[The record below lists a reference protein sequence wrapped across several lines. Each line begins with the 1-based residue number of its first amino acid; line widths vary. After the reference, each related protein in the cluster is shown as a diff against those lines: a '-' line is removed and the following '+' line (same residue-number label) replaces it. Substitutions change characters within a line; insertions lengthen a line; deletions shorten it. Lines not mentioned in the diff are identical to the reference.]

1 MCLGTFLGEQYSM
14 SLLAHKNKIK
24 YNIDLW
30 VDIPIG
36 ISQKLLD
43 LIGKLIRISTYS
55 ILVDPIRAS
64 AALISI
70 GIAITV
76 PFRLEVNICFIIS
89 TRLIYQDRLFY
100 EKDGKVKQTFR
111 EVLADRSF
119 FLKLRRDSP
128 RKGGVK
134 KGNVYSN
141 IF

>member
-134 KGNVYSN
+134 KSNVCSN